1 MKKDLF
7 GWIALAVFI
16 GSCLYMGLNRLWMKN
31 TNLTVLISL
40 GIAVVIVWLTQRI
53 DGCQYKSYWKR
64 NEIQSLVFQ
73 QILQDLAEIDGRL
86 FGLQHLC
93 ILIFIHIRCKGTN

>member
-40 GIAVVIVWLTQRI
+40 GIAVVIVWLLNFKKPS
-53 DGCQYKSYWKR
+53 DDEKKDKSSSDK
-64 NEIQSLVFQ
+64 
-73 QILQDLAEIDGRL
+73 
-86 FGLQHLC
+86 
-93 ILIFIHIRCKGTN
+93 